1 MFVMTL
7 RTPALVLVKCKF
19 ISQKL
24 SIEVV
29 IVTHSGCTTTTA
41 GHSSC
46 TEDHCELPCDP
57 AMKKANR
64 MQATIYSGGMSS

>member
-1 MFVMTL
+1 MTL
-7 RTPALVLVKCKF
+7 RTPALVLVKCELM
-19 ISQKL
+19 SQKL

-29 IVTHSGCTTTTA
+29 IVTRSGCTTTTA

-57 AMKKANR
+57 TMKKTNR
-64 MQATIYSGGMSS
+64 VQATVYSGGMSS